1 MKKID
6 NFELMEAA
14 ARCGVSLESDL
25 TNPVF
30 AILAVPAGVA
40 LGLLPTAIDYLL
52 SNSKYIEIGTDY
64 IKSTVNCIY

>member
-6 NFELMEAA
+6 NFELMGAA

-25 TNPVF
+25 AHPVF

-52 SNSKYIEIGTDY
+52 SNSKHIEIGTDY